1 MYRIIRKL
9 CYLIKNNENFVES
22 TDTIFIRTLN
32 DNYAKKKERKKNDY
46 LGQTMDD
53 HVLFL
58 VAQGAQKKIRTAPP
72 PRIKASMAK
81 IVHTVEKGVTRV
93 DSSLLAAGKSTISS
107 MLKPDLLAL
116 PSKSL
121 RRLDALSQD
130 ISFYFA
136 LYFSRDIYLSR
147 SLRVRHCFL
156 NENENSFHPSKNNSS
171 WIFKNSY
178 EKILLKRFLFKG

>member
-1 MYRIIRKL
+1 
-9 CYLIKNNENFVES
+9 
-22 TDTIFIRTLN
+22 
-32 DNYAKKKERKKNDY
+32 
-46 LGQTMDD
+46 MDD
-53 HVLFL
+53 HVLLL

-121 RRLDALSQD
+121 RRLDAFSQD

-156 NENENSFHPSKNNSS
+156 NENENVSSFEIYPSKNNPS
-171 WIFKNSY
+171 WILKNSY
-178 EKILLKRFLFKG
+178 EKILKRFLFRG